1 MECCIPLLEMTMLK
15 NKIKY
20 NHMKT
25 VLLFLSF
32 SLLSSLCLAQPKQV
46 SVIISEGLYNA
57 NLKKKIELNTSQL
70 LSVINSSYL
79 AGQKD
84 LYLSPK
90 YATQE
95 VIDML
100 DRFWRKCPFY
110 CSTDYINQPI
120 LQENKRLLIRYVPL
134 IIQGD
139 KSYFKIEYSND
150 GKVNDIELAMEL
162 DFYSKILDSDGKVD
176 EERRLIILNFVESL
190 RTSYM
195 LKEIEEIEKLYSD
208 KALIITGKVV
218 EQVEAPV
225 DYMKN
230 TFTKEQV
237 IYQVQTKQ
245 QYIDNLR
252 KVFNKVAYVK
262 LDFTEIID
270 PVRHRKDPNFYG
282 VRLNQHWR
290 TSEYE
295 DNGILFLLIQF
306 KENEDPLIW
315 VRTWQNADSTSE
327 DEVFGLHNFKIDQSK
342 IY

>member
-1 MECCIPLLEMTMLK
+1 MACCTHLLEKTILK
-15 NKIKY
+15 NEIKNY
-20 NHMKT
+20 NMKT
-25 VLLFLSF
+25 VLLFLSL
-32 SLLSSLCLAQPKQV
+32 SLLPFICLSQSKQV
-46 SVIISEGLYNA
+46 SVFISDGLSNTT
-57 NLKKKIELNTSQL
+57 LKQKIELNTAQL
-70 LSVINSSYL
+70 LSVINSSYVTR
-79 AGQKD
+79 QKD

-90 YATQE
+90 YATQN

-100 DRFWRKCPFY
+100 DRFWLNCPFY
-110 CSTDYINQPI
+110 CSTDVISQPI
-120 LQENKRLLIRYVPL
+120 LNENKRLLIRHVPL

-139 KSYFKIEYSND
+139 KSYFKIEYSEE
-150 GKVNDIELAMEL
+150 GKVDNIEMALDL
-162 DFYSKILDSDGKVD
+162 DFYSKMLDSDGKVD

-195 LKEIEEIEKLYSD
+195 LKDIDEIEKLYSD
-208 KALIITGKVV
+208 KALIITGKVL
-218 EQVEAPV
+218 EQVDRPV

-230 TFTKEQV
+230 TFTKEQI
-237 IYQVQTKQ
+237 IYQVQTKK

-262 LDFTEIID
+262 LEFTDIIG
-270 PVRHRKDPNFYG
+270 PVRHRKNPSFYG

-306 KENEDPLIW
+306 KENEDPVIW

>member
-1 MECCIPLLEMTMLK
+1 MSK
-15 NKIKY
+15 NEIK
-20 NHMKT
+20 NHTMKT
-25 VLLFLSF
+25 VLLFLSI
-32 SLLSSLCLAQPKQV
+32 SLLPFICLSQSKQV
-46 SVIISEGLYNA
+46 SVFISDGLSNTT
-57 NLKKKIELNTSQL
+57 LKQKIELNTAQL
-70 LSVINSSYL
+70 LSVINSSYI

-90 YATQE
+90 YATQN

-100 DRFWRKCPFY
+100 DKLWSSCPFY
-110 CSTDYINQPI
+110 CSTDNITQPI
-120 LQENKRLLIRYVPL
+120 LQENKTLLIRNVPL
-134 IIQGD
+134 ITQGE
-139 KSYFKIEYSND
+139 KTYVKIEYSKD
-150 GKVNDIELAMEL
+150 GKVDNIEVAMEL
-162 DFYSKILDSDGKVD
+162 DLFSKMLDSDGKID
-176 EERRLIILNFVESL
+176 EERRLIILNFIENL
-190 RTSYM
+190 KTSYII
-195 LKEIEEIEKLYSD
+195 KDIDEIEKLYSD
-208 KALIITGKVV
+208 KALIITGKVI
-218 EQVEAPV
+218 EQVDQPV

-230 TFTKEQV
+230 SFTKEQV

-252 KVFNKVAYVK
+252 KVFNKVAFIK
-262 LDFTEIID
+262 LNFTDID

-295 DNGILFLLIQF
+295 DSGFLFLLIQF